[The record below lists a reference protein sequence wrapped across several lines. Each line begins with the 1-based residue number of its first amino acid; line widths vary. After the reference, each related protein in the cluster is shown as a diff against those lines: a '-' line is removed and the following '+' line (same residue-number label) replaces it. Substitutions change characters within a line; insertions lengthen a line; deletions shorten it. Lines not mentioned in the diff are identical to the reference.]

1 MDKLLKV
8 NWFGSSEI
16 NSNQIFSLISLV
28 FITFVLSILIYIAVK
43 KQKANKAPSAAV
55 VLVETAIIG
64 GDNFISETHETKFE
78 KANPYL
84 ISLFVFIFFGNILSI
99 IGLAPI
105 GSSLSAV
112 LAATVVSWLGTAGV
126 GIAYNKIKYIIKLLN
141 PLEFASNYSPII
153 SMTFRIYG
161 NIIGGVVL
169 VSLASIF
176 LNNIWA
182 KIIGVPATSE
192 AVTFNPFGILVLPA
206 FNLYFDLFGGAIQAF
221 VFVVLTISYWSQ
233 AAEVDVKEKHKKKIR
248 DWKRKIIKNKQNIE
262 ETKEIQNIKV

>member
-1 MDKLLKV
+1 MDKLLKI

-28 FITFVLSILIYIAVK
+28 FITLVLSVLIYVAVK
-43 KQKANKAPSAAV
+43 RQKVNKAPNAAII
-55 VLVETAIIG
+55 LVETAIIG
-64 GDNFISETHETKFE
+64 GDKFISETHESKFD

-99 IGLAPI
+99 IGLAPV

-126 GIAYNKIKYIIKLLN
+126 GIAYNKVKYVIKLLN

-153 SMTFRIYG
+153 SMTFRVYG

-176 LNNIWA
+176 LNNIWS
-182 KIIGVPATSE
+182 KIIGVQATSE
-192 AVTFNPFGILVLPA
+192 ASIFNPFGILILPA

-221 VFVVLTISYWSQ
+221 VFVVLTMSYWSQ

-248 DWKRKIIKNKQNIE
+248 DWKKKIIVNKGEVEDNIQ
-262 ETKEIQNIKV
+262 TS